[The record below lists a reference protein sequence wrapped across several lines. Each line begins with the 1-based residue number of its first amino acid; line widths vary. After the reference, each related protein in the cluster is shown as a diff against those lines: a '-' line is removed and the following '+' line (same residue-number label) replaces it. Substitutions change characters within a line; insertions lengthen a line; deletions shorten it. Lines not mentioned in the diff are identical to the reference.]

1 MKNLLPIFLFSIL
14 SLPSLTS
21 QIKNSVLNQGEIY
34 KLTVKETGIYKLD
47 KSFFDANSI
56 NLSSV
61 NPKNIKVYGNGG
73 GTVPELISS
82 FRNEDLVENPIF
94 VSGENDGT
102 FDSGDFVLFYG
113 QGPDVYH
120 SNGTRMVYD
129 KNIYDDENFY
139 FLVISDGAGKRIE
152 SIHDDANPIPDPNQ
166 SFSGYNKILRYERDI
181 INLLGAF
188 GPTHGTGQRW
198 FGEILTNETTKD
210 FSSEFNISS
219 ITANTELKVSAVLA
233 ARSSRDAAFEIL
245 LNNQQFNIKTSNV
258 DISDI
263 EDPYADLVYFNE
275 TIENIN
281 SLNTLRVSFDK
292 EGISIA
298 EGWLDFIEVNA
309 NVPNRYSGNPY
320 HFNVEAS
327 LDDMASEYKI
337 NSAISLDVW
346 DVTDPSNAKFATV
359 EFSNNTVSFVGDT
372 DFSLK
377 NYYVFN
383 KNSNTLT
390 PVETEEVAHQNL
402 HGIDG
407 ANFVIIYHPLFKSAA
422 ERLKEHRSTVN
433 AISTEIVNIE
443 HVYNEFSSGR
453 CDPVAIRDFA
463 RHLRAI
469 NSEFNY
475 LLLFG
480 DGSYDYKNIGKNN
493 VDQNFIPVYETAESI
508 NPITGFPSDDFYGL
522 ISDDEGGSNLNGKLD
537 IAIGRLPVKDAT
549 EANNLIDKIIHYET
563 APSTFGDW
571 RLRVGFTADDED
583 SNLHVNQ
590 ADEIARKVEK
600 NEPVLNQE
608 KVYFDAFKQ
617 ESTPG
622 GQRYPQ
628 AETTLN
634 ENIFKGQ
641 LILNYLGHGGNKG
654 WAQERVLKLSDIESW
669 NNPDKLPVFI
679 TATCSFTSYDDPTI
693 VSAGEAAL
701 LRKNSG
707 AVALF
712 TTTRAVYASEN
723 KRLTEATFD
732 TIFSANNGINLRL
745 GEILRRAK
753 NSVNTENINSR
764 KFVLIGDPTMRLAFP
779 QNKITIDKING
790 KDLSEV
796 ALDTFGALQ
805 KIEIKGRIT
814 DHNGSFMS
822 DFNGKLDLTLFD
834 KPTDISTLR
843 NDNASLIKNFK
854 LRNSILFKG
863 SATVENGEYAIDF
876 YLPQDINYS
885 IGRGKISMYATDEV
899 STDAAGYYDDII
911 IGGSNQIVLENDAPP
926 AIQLFM
932 NDFNFKEGGITN
944 SEPILLA
951 DIEDD
956 YGINLSGTSIGHDL
970 TAIIDGKTENTII
983 LNNFFEPE
991 TNNFTKGIVRFPL
1004 ADLSPGLHTIEVK
1017 AWDIAN
1023 NSSVGELTFKVVEE
1037 PQGEIH
1043 VQAFPNPAVY
1053 DPYFAVEHDLAG
1065 QDIQLEL
1072 EIYSTAGQLLLEY
1085 SQIRYASGFREIIE
1099 FGTNL
1104 ANGIYLFKVK
1114 LRSLDGNE
1122 IRESDFSKFV
1132 KI

>member
-198 FGEILTNETTKD
+198 FGEILTNETSKD
-210 FSSEFNISS
+210 FSSQFTIPT
-219 ITANTELKVSAVLA
+219 IVPNTEVKIKAVVA
-233 ARSSRDAAFEIL
+233 ARSSRDASFDFL
-245 LNNQQFNIKTSNV
+245 VNNNTYEVQTNDV

-263 EDPYADLVYFNE
+263 EDPYADMVYFEESISNL
-275 TIENIN
+275 NN
-281 SLNTLRVSFDK
+281 LNTLRVSFDK
-292 EGISIA
+292 EGISTA
-298 EGWLDFIEVNA
+298 EAWLDYVEIDA
-309 NVPNRYSGNPY
+309 IVPNRYSGEAY
-320 HFNVEAS
+320 HFSVES
-327 LDDMASEYKI
+327 SMDDIATEYNI
-337 NSAISLDVW
+337 NSAIPIEIW
-346 DVTDPSNAKFATV
+346 DVTQPYNAQFVPQEYLNSTVTLIGNTDFQLKKYFAFNASSNAL
-359 EFSNNTVSFVGDT
+359 SPLS
-372 DFSLK
+372 
-377 NYYVFN
+377 
-383 KNSNTLT
+383 
-390 PVETEEVAHQNL
+390 TEKIDNQNI
-402 HGIDG
+402 HAIDD
-407 ANFVIIYHPLFKSAA
+407 AEFVIIYHPLFKEAA
-422 ERLKEHRSTVN
+422 ERLQEHRRVVN
-433 AISTEIVNIE
+433 PISTEIVDINLI
-443 HVYNEFSSGR
+443 YNEFSSGR
-453 CDPVAIRDFA
+453 CDPVAIRDFT
-463 RHLRAI
+463 RYLRSV
-469 NSEFNY
+469 NSNFNY
-475 LLLFG
+475 LLLLG
-480 DGSYDYKNIGKNN
+480 DGTYDYKNIGENN
-493 VDQNFIPVYETAESI
+493 LDQNFIPVYETVESI
-508 NPITGFPSDDFYGL
+508 DPINGFPSDDFYAL
-522 ISDDEGGSNLNGKLD
+522 ISDHEGLPNLRGALD
-537 IAIGRLPVKDAT
+537 IAIGRLPVQNLE
-549 EANNLIDKIIHYET
+549 EANDMVDKIIHYET
-563 APSTFGDW
+563 APETFGDW

-590 ADEIARKVEK
+590 ADEIARKVEI

-608 KVYFDAFKQ
+608 KVYFDAFQQ

-622 GQRYPQ
+622 GERYPQ
-628 AETTLN
+628 AEKTLN
-634 ENIFKGQ
+634 ENLFKGQ

-669 NNPDKLPVFI
+669 NNPDKMPVII

-693 VSAGEAAL
+693 VSAGEEAIL
-701 LRKNSG
+701 KKNSG
-707 AVALF
+707 AIALF
-712 TTTRAVYASEN
+712 TTTRAVYASQN
-723 KRLTEATFD
+723 KLLTEATFD
-732 TIFSANNGINLRL
+732 TIFSAQNGVNMRL
-745 GEILRRAK
+745 GEILRSAK
-753 NSVNTENINSR
+753 NSFDTSRVNSR
-764 KFVLIGDPTMRLAFP
+764 KFALMGDPTLRLAFP
-779 QNKITIDKING
+779 QNNITIDKING
-790 KDLSEV
+790 KDLEEIE
-796 ALDTFGALQ
+796 LDTFGALQ
-805 KIEIKGRIT
+805 RIEIKGRVT
-814 DHNGSFMS
+814 DYANNFLS

-834 KPTDISTLR
+834 KPTEISTLK
-843 NDNASLIKNFK
+843 NDNGSLVKNFT

-863 SATVENGEYAIDF
+863 SASVINGEYAIDF
-876 YLPQDINYS
+876 YLPQDIDFSFGN
-885 IGRGKISMYATDEV
+885 GKISMYATDEV
-899 STDAAGYYDDII
+899 SVDAAGYYDGIK
-911 IGGSNQIVLENDAPP
+911 IGGSNQVTLDNDAPP
-926 AIQLFM
+926 TVELFM
-932 NDFNFKEGGITN
+932 NTFNFKDGGIT
-944 SEPILLA
+944 SDSPILLA
-951 DIEDD
+951 QIDDD

-991 TNNFTKGIVRFPL
+991 TDNFTKGIVRFPL
-1004 ADLSPGLHTIEVK
+1004 TDLEPGLHTLEVK

-1023 NSSVGELTFKVVEE
+1023 NSGLGSLNFRVVEE
-1037 PQGEIH
+1037 NSTEINTY
-1043 VQAFPNPAVY
+1043 AFPNPSVN
-1053 DPYFAVEHDLAG
+1053 DPIFAVEHDMAG
-1065 QDIQLEL
+1065 QDLEINL
-1072 EIYSTAGQLLLEY
+1072 EIYSTAGQLIREY
-1085 SQIRYASGFREIIE
+1085 SEIKYAAGFREKLD

-1104 ANGIYLFKVK
+1104 ASGIYLFKVK